1 MKNKYLNLSGTNSD
15 RILETNGYIKFSCG
29 RWLYMEKDFTPTIAQ
44 LETIL
49 KWNKERNKSL
59 KICIGDGLSMI
70 NVDII
75 ESKLNS
81 LNK

>member
-1 MKNKYLNLSGTNSD
+1 
-15 RILETNGYIKFSCG
+15 
-29 RWLYMEKDFTPTIAQ
+29 MEKDFIPTIAQ

-49 KWNKERNKSL
+49 KWNKEKNKSL
-59 KICIGDGLSMI
+59 KICIGDGSSTV

-75 ESKLNS
+75 ESRLNS

>member
-1 MKNKYLNLSGTNSD
+1 MWKMVIYGERFYSYYS
-15 RILETNGYIKFSCG
+15 
-29 RWLYMEKDFTPTIAQ
+29 Q

-59 KICIGDGLSMI
+59 KICIGDGLSMV

>member
-1 MKNKYLNLSGTNSD
+1 
-15 RILETNGYIKFSCG
+15 
-29 RWLYMEKDFTPTIAQ
+29 MEKDFTPTIAQ

-49 KWNKERNKSL
+49 KWNKEKNKSL
-59 KICIGDGLSMI
+59 KICIGDRSSMI

-75 ESKLNS
+75 ESRLNS